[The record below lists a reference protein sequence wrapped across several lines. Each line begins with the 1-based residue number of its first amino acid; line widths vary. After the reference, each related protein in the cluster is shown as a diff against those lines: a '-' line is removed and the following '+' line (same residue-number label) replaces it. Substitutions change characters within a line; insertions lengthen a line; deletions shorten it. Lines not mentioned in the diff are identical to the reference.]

1 MASYFVFFC
10 SLLYAVGF
18 IGNYLVP
25 RSIDVG
31 PESGLAQAI
40 VINVVLLG
48 LFAVQH
54 SVMARPAFKRWWTTI
69 VPASCERST
78 YVLISSLLL
87 LFIFWQWRPIITT
100 VWHVEGAP
108 AILLTAICWIGWLI
122 ALTSSYL
129 IDHFELFGLR
139 QVFAALRGTMV
150 RVLPFKTPLL
160 YQVVRHPLM
169 LGFLLA
175 FWATPHMTAGHLLFA
190 VLNTGYIVIGVR
202 LEERDLVANF
212 GASYERYRQRVPML
226 LPRLFGGLPDGGRVA
241 SGMNR
246 RQRRAALR
254 PRDQDDTSADA
265 ALFQLRV
272 RGCGVLQRKL
282 APGRRPYLALAQPAG
297 YEPYGAPQSGT
308 IQGFRR
314 IAGQRDFEEPIR
326 VERHLAAA
334 NRADQGQHAAW
345 PQGFHVRAE

>member
-1 MASYFVFFC
+1 MIGRVAAVIYGMVSYFVFFC

-25 RSIDVG
+25 KSIDVG

-40 VINVVLLG
+40 VIDVVLLG

-87 LFIFWQWRPIITT
+87 LLIFWQWRPIITT
-100 VWHVEGAP
+100 VWRVEGIA
-108 AILLTAICWIGWLI
+108 AILLTAICWTGWLI

-129 IDHFELFGLR
+129 IDHFELFGQR
-139 QVFAALRGTMV
+139 QVFAALRGTTV

-190 VLNTGYIVIGVR
+190 VLNTGYVVVGVS
-202 LEERDLVANF
+202 LEERDLVTNF

-226 LPRLFGGLPDGGRVA
+226 LPRLFGGR
-241 SGMNR
+241 SRM
-246 RQRRAALR
+246 AA
-254 PRDQDDTSADA
+254 
-265 ALFQLRV
+265 
-272 RGCGVLQRKL
+272 
-282 APGRRPYLALAQPAG
+282 
-297 YEPYGAPQSGT
+297 EP
-308 IQGFRR
+308 
-314 IAGQRDFEEPIR
+314 
-326 VERHLAAA
+326 
-334 NRADQGQHAAW
+334 
-345 PQGFHVRAE
+345 RAE